1 MQHYILRIRLI
12 VMRIRVSPHNHLL
25 CLSPPS
31 PNQESEEDLID
42 EHDTHPFFRAI
53 YLDDNE
59 MVKMLI
65 KDTNVDV
72 NMANDEG
79 RTPLMEAVEFGYTDI
94 VISLLLAGADANLG
108 NNTGLTPLRI
118 AKAKN
123 DTKIMKLLL
132 TTIAYKQTPEDV
144 EAFDKWDELFP
155 DSPTNSSDNE
165 SSDNESSDNGR
176 HDAVK
181 KVTNTSTGGG
191 DGKKK
196 ALLAGIELFEKG
208 TLKKTDKFK
217 GGGNGEKGGNPNPL
231 LAEIKQFK
239 TQDLKKAQEVTE
251 QQKKPQFTGGPLEKQ
266 INDAMNKNPGLNA
279 KLDQRRQA
287 IESDG
292 DDESSSDGGWDSD

>member
-1 MQHYILRIRLI
+1 
-12 VMRIRVSPHNHLL
+12 MRIRVSPHNHLL

-65 KDTNVDV
+65 SDTHVDV

-118 AKAKN
+118 AEAKN

-191 DGKKK
+191 DGKNK
-196 ALLAGIELFEKG
+196 ALLAGIELFEKA
-208 TLKKTDKFK
+208 TLKKTDKSK

-251 QQKKPQFTGGPLEKQ
+251 QQK
-266 INDAMNKNPGLNA
+266 NLN
-279 KLDQRRQA
+279 LQA
-287 IESDG
+287 DL
-292 DDESSSDGGWDSD
+292 